1 MRQEEMKLY
10 LDRCRRFWRR
20 CEPDLFIESIP
31 VRAEFARTAEP
42 VPFDERLK
50 LEYIL
55 LRWTHLHGEA
65 VH

>member
-31 VRAEFARTAEP
+31 VRAELARTAEP

-50 LEYIL
+50 HE
-55 LRWTHLHGEA
+55 
-65 VH
+65 